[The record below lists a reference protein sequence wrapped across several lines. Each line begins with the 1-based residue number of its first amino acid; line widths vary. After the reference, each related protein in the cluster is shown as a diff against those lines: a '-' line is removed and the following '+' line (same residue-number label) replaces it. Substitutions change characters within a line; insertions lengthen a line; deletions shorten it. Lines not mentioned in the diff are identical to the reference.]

1 MADHLILRYAARSDV
16 GKIRAKNDDSAYAGQ
31 YLAVVADGMGGHAGG
46 DVASASTVLDLIHL
60 DRDGYHG
67 DAGTVLADEIQ
78 TANSLLSEMVHVNP
92 KLTGMG
98 TTVTALLLSEG
109 KLEFAHIG
117 DSRAYRLKNGVF
129 EQISTDHTFV
139 QRLIDEGRLTPEEA
153 ETHPHKNVLMR
164 VLGDVDASP
173 ELDLT
178 SFEATPGERW
188 LLCSDGLNF
197 VDLPVVE
204 QVFRQTAALDACA
217 EKLIELTLAAG
228 SPDNVTVVV
237 AEVIEARAEDLR
249 TDQLEVIPAPVNAQ
263 STTAVQDS
271 VPRLA
276 VPQDLES
283 QEADPELDQD
293 DSEEEEL
300 GEDSDGSEDSADEN
314 LVEEQKTLAGLDGQ
328 PLGAHITADVVR
340 EDLAHRPHE
349 LVGAAIT
356 AAAEGKI
363 PLVAGRSTSHRAA
376 AMLTHK
382 PDSADDEE
390 LLISEP
396 ARRRRWFS
404 LVAGF
409 LAIVVIAGGAWFGYT
424 WTQTRYYVGEYN
436 GKVAI
441 FNGISQ
447 SLGPIQLS
455 HVYTE
460 TSVTVDSLPEFSR
473 QRLGQTVPAATL
485 VDANQIVKDLQL
497 GIVSPPNNGQS
508 PSPSSSP
515 SSSSTQSS
523 GKATSTKS
531 PSSCPSVSSSPRSTV
546 SATAKASPSA
556 SKTAACKGGQP

>member
-1 MADHLILRYAARSDV
+1 MAGPLILRYAARSDV

-60 DRDGYHG
+60 DRDGYRG
-67 DAGTVLADEIQ
+67 DAGTILADEIQ

-98 TTVTALLLSEG
+98 TTVTAVLLSEG

-117 DSRAYRLKNGVF
+117 DSRAYRLKDGVF

-139 QRLIDEGRLTPEEA
+139 QRLIEEGRLTPEEA

-178 SFEATPGERW
+178 SFEASPGERW

-204 QVFRQTAALDACA
+204 QVFRETSSLSECA
-217 EKLIELTLAAG
+217 EKLIELTLGVG

-237 AEVIEARAEDLR
+237 IEVSEASADDLR
-249 TDQLEVIPAPVNAQ
+249 TDQFEVVPPAEEQLLELPETAVPESVISTAEQQPAAAAAELTEQSSDTPVGTDSPSAAVQ
-263 STTAVQDS
+263 ST
-271 VPRLA
+271 
-276 VPQDLES
+276 
-283 QEADPELDQD
+283 
-293 DSEEEEL
+293 
-300 GEDSDGSEDSADEN
+300 
-314 LVEEQKTLAGLDGQ
+314 DGQ
-328 PLGAHITADVVR
+328 PLGSHIAADVVR

-363 PLVAGRSTSHRAA
+363 PMVAGRSTSRRAA
-376 AMLTHK
+376 AVLTHK
-382 PDSADDEE
+382 PEQAEDEE
-390 LLISEP
+390 VLSSEP
-396 ARRRRWFS
+396 PKRRRWFT
-404 LVAGF
+404 
-409 LAIVVIAGGAWFGYT
+409 LAVSALLLVVIVGGAWLGYA
-424 WTQTRYYVGEYN
+424 WTQTRYYVGEYH

-455 HVYTE
+455 RVYTE
-460 TSVTVDSLPEFSR
+460 TPVTVDSLPEFSR
-473 QRLGQTVPAATL
+473 QRLAQTLAAATL
-485 VDANQIVKDLQL
+485 TDANQIVSDLQL
-497 GIVSPPNNGQS
+497 GIVSPPGSENPS
-508 PSPSSSP
+508 PSSKPSSSPSGGKPSSSP
-515 SSSSTQSS
+515 SSCPSS
-523 GKATSTKS
+523 GSAK
-531 PSSCPSVSSSPRSTV
+531 PSGS
-546 SATAKASPSA
+546 ASPSA
-556 SKTAACKGGQP
+556 TGNSSASPDCKGGRP